1 MGSNVFASDT
11 RVSTVRF
18 LQAMFDGF
26 GMDGDVR
33 RVLKK
38 LAMSMGVVET
48 AGIAPK
54 EIMDKFSLGLFGYKV
69 GSTQAK
75 YEAWKNNL
83 MKDLSK
89 HYNFKMSGHGYVIT
103 PHAEIM
109 EVCLTDQDELTSC
122 HNPIYLQCQ
131 DTKSHKAK

>member
-1 MGSNVFASDT
+1 
-11 RVSTVRF
+11 
-18 LQAMFDGF
+18 MFDGF
-26 GMDGDVR
+26 GREDVR
-33 RVLKK
+33 KVLKK

-69 GSTQAK
+69 GSTQTE

-89 HYNFKMSGHGYVIT
+89 HYKFKMSGHGYVIT
-103 PHAEIM
+103 RPGNLFKF
-109 EVCLTDQDELTSC
+109 CCRTSTE
-122 HNPIYLQCQ
+122 YQVAVL
-131 DTKSHKAK
+131 D